1 MMRGIRSAV
10 QAAAVVAALA
20 SCQKQ
25 PKPEEAAGTAVQSL
39 AAIVATCA
47 SAVGEVQVKRTGQS
61 AWDPVATGA
70 TFRAGDEVRTGPL
83 AFVRVEFLTGGGL
96 ELEEKASVIID
107 VAPPEKGAPDSS
119 VAGHENRV
127 AVKEG
132 VVRGFLP
139 QATEGVEPLG
149 IVIQTADGS
158 QTRLAAKAGEK
169 PAAFRLTG
177 SKKGTELAVTQGEAR
192 VLTAKGEKAIRRG
205 QAVEVAQGEVSAPA
219 ELIDFPPSLEPGIDA
234 RFHFVP
240 GLSVKLTWRAVPGA
254 AGYRVQVA
262 RDLAFQGVDQVS
274 EVGGT
279 EFAFAPKGPGMN
291 AWRVAARDASG
302 RYGEY
307 GFARRFYAEKDL
319 PRDLLVAPEDG
330 AVLKFTDVAPA
341 ISFSWESAGAAQ
353 KYRLVVASGPN
364 LLEQKV
370 MGAVAQG
377 QRVELEGLGTGEYFW
392 GVYVDDGKTP
402 EPIFVKP
409 RRLSLQKLAK
419 PKVKVPKAI
428 SEWGK

>member
-1 MMRGIRSAV
+1 MRGRRDAWWAV
-10 QAAAVVAALA
+10 ALVVSLA

-25 PKPEEAAGTAVQSL
+25 PKPEEAAGAAMQSL

-47 SAVGEVQVKRTGQS
+47 SAVGEVQVKRAGQA
-61 AWDPVATGA
+61 AWEAVATGA

-96 ELEEKASVIID
+96 ELEEKASVVID
-107 VAPPEKGAPDSS
+107 VAPPEKGAPDAAA
-119 VAGHENRV
+119 AGHENRV

-149 IVIQTADGS
+149 IVIRSADGS
-158 QTRLAAKAGEK
+158 QTRLAARAGEK
-169 PAAFRLTG
+169 PAAFRLTSG
-177 SKKGTELAVTQGEAR
+177 KKGTELAVTQGEAR
-192 VLTAKGEKAIRRG
+192 VVTATGEKAIRRG
-205 QAVEVAQGEVSAPA
+205 QAVEVTQGEVSAPA
-219 ELIDFPPSLEPGIDA
+219 ELIDFPPSLEPGVDA

-240 GLSVKLTWRAVPGA
+240 GLSVRLTWRAVPGA

-262 RDLAFQGVDQVS
+262 RDLAFQGIDQVA
-274 EVGGT
+274 EVEGT
-279 EFAFAPKGPGMN
+279 ELAFSPKAPGMN

-307 GFARRFYAEKDL
+307 GFARRFYAEKDQ

-330 AVLKFTDVAPA
+330 AVLKFADAPPP

-353 KYRLVVASGPN
+353 KYRVVVANGPS

-370 MGAVAQG
+370 MSLASQG
-377 QRVELEGLGTGEYFW
+377 QRLEIEGLAPGEYWW

-409 RRLSLQKLAK
+409 RRLSLQKVAK